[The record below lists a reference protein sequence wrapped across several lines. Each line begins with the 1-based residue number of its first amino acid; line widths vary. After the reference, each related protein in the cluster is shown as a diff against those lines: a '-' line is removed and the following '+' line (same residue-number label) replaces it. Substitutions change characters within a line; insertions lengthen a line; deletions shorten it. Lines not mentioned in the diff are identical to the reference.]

1 MLPARTRDD
10 NVRAAGTRTQR
21 CFHVPGHSHP
31 VGGGLPH
38 CTPGHHPAGRILAGK
53 TGGLRGLE
61 GLGAGP
67 GESGRQSWERGA
79 CHWVTASLRHGGVLK
94 VVRWSGPSDHIGGE
108 GILGSK
114 LCSCCRHLR
123 QKKPSKNQT
132 GPALPLPIRTNQ
144 KPQVEKGDFLFS
156 FQKGLLK

>member
-94 VVRWSGPSDHIGGE
+94 VVRWSGPSDHIGG
-108 GILGSK
+108 GGFWGPSCAVAVATSARRNQAKTKQVPLF
-114 LCSCCRHLR
+114 LC
-123 QKKPSKNQT
+123 PSAQT
-132 GPALPLPIRTNQ
+132 KTPSG
-144 KPQVEKGDFLFS
+144 KG
-156 FQKGLLK
+156 

>member
-10 NVRAAGTRTQR
+10 NVRATGTRTQK

-61 GLGAGP
+61 GRGAGP
-67 GESGRQSWERGA
+67 GEWEAVLGTRCAPVGHSEPPSWRSPESGQVVWPLRPHRG
-79 CHWVTASLRHGGVLK
+79 WGV
-94 VVRWSGPSDHIGGE
+94 
-108 GILGSK
+108 LGSK

>member
-31 VGGGLPH
+31 VGGGLPY

-67 GESGRQSWERGA
+67 GEWEPVLGTRCVPLGHSEPPSWRSPESGQVVWPLRPHWGWGDSGVQVVQLQSPPPPEE
-79 CHWVTASLRHGGVLK
+79 TK
-94 VVRWSGPSDHIGGE
+94 
-108 GILGSK
+108 
-114 LCSCCRHLR
+114 
-123 QKKPSKNQT
+123 
-132 GPALPLPIRTNQ
+132 Q
-144 KPQVEKGDFLFS
+144 KPNRSRSSFAHPHKPKTPSGKG
-156 FQKGLLK
+156 